1 MRRQC
6 GLLGLSRSG
15 WYYSPREESAEN
27 QALMRRLD
35 EAYTRW
41 PFYGARRMTAWLGRS
56 GETVNVK
63 RVRRLMRAMGLEAI
77 YPKKRLSAAGEG
89 HRRYG
94 YLLKDVA
101 IERPDQV
108 WCADITYLRLR
119 RGFVYLVA
127 VMDWHS
133 RYVLSWGLSGSLEA
147 DFCLR
152 ATEEALR
159 VSRPEVFNSDQG
171 VQFTAAAFTGL
182 LEAQGVRISMDGR
195 GRCFDNIFVERLWRT
210 VKYEEVYLR
219 DYADAEEAR
228 ERLRGYFRFYNVE
241 RPHQSLGYRTPA
253 EVYFAGGPGGSRR
266 VGAAT
271 RPAAGTPVALR
282 APSVPAAGG
291 R

>member
-1 MRRQC
+1 
-6 GLLGLSRSG
+6 LVGLSRAG
-15 WYYSPREESAEN
+15 WYYTPRGETAEN
-27 QALMRRLD
+27 LEIMRRID

-41 PFYGARRMTAWLGRS
+41 PFYGVRRMTAWLGRE
-56 GETVNVK
+56 GEDVNVK
-63 RVRRLMRAMGLEAI
+63 RVRRLMREMGLEAI
-77 YPKKRLSAAGEG
+77 YPKKRLSVAGEG
-89 HRRYG
+89 HRRYA
-94 YLLKDVA
+94 YLLKDVV

-147 DFCLR
+147 EFCLR
-152 ATEEALR
+152 AMEEALR
-159 VSRPEVFNSDQG
+159 VSRPEMFNSDQG
-171 VQFTAAAFTGL
+171 VQFTAEAFTGL

-253 EVYFAGGPGGSRR
+253 EVYFAGGRGGSRE
-266 VGAAT
+266 VGAAA

-291 R
+291 Q